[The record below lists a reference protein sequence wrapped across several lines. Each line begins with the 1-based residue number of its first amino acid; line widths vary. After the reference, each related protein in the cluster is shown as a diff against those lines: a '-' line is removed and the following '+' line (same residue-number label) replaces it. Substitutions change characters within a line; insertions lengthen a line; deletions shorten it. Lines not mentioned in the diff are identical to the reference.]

1 MYNDWLDD
9 AQFLSHSAKGTKWS
23 KHKYIAIENGRY
35 IYPDDVAGG
44 NSRSSGSANQ
54 FTSQNRQNESYK
66 GNGQPLFR
74 PRSEISQVKTR
85 TDRKREP
92 HTHSAQILAKQEWYK
107 ANPGSNYDKGG
118 RQVLDGLF
126 SAASN
131 IARDAGRFLY
141 DTFVP
146 SEMRRAIDN
155 SAYLARSLPNLQNN
169 EERRVPIDENLDDGL
184 IDWESEEAKR
194 LSEENENNVRAWRE
208 YERLRPLREAYAA
221 RNRKEFYDNT
231 RTAYDAVRHP
241 EEYAWRAAQNLYNS
255 LMDSNLD
262 ATAVADEDYG
272 PAMVR
277 NRRRR

>member
-1 MYNDWLDD
+1 MNNDWLDD

-23 KHKYIAIENGRY
+23 RHKYIAIDNGRY

-44 NSRSSGSANQ
+44 NSRSTGSANQ

-85 TDRKREP
+85 TDRRREP
-92 HTHSAQILAKQEWYK
+92 HTHSAQMLAKQAWYR
-107 ANPGSNYDKGG
+107 ANPGNNYDDSARKPF
-118 RQVLDGLF
+118 DGLF

-146 SEMRRAIDN
+146 SNIRRAIDD
-155 SAYLARSLPNLQNN
+155 SMYLARSMPNIQNN
-169 EERRVPIDENLDDGL
+169 EERRVPIDENLGNGL
-184 IDWESEEAKR
+184 IDWHSEEADKMAR
-194 LSEENENNVRAWRE
+194 EVEANIRAARE
-208 YERLRPLREAYAA
+208 YERLRPLREA
-221 RNRKEFYDNT
+221 RELQNRKELYANVK
-231 RTAYDAVRHP
+231 TAHDAVRHP
-241 EEYAWRAAQNLYNS
+241 EEYAWRAAQNLYDS
-255 LMDSNLD
+255 LMNSNLD

-272 PAMVR
+272 PAMIR

>member
-1 MYNDWLDD
+1 MNNDWLDD

-23 KHKYIAIENGRY
+23 NHKYIAIENGRY

-107 ANPGSNYDKGG
+107 ANPGRNYDKGG
-118 RQVLDGLF
+118 QQVLDGLF

-146 SEMRRAIDN
+146 SDIRRAIDD
-155 SAYLARSLPNLQNN
+155 STYVARSLPNLRNN
-169 EERRVPIDENLDDGL
+169 EERRVAINENLDDGL
-184 IDWESEEAKR
+184 PEWESEEALKIAQEFEDNR
-194 LSEENENNVRAWRE
+194 RAMRE
-208 YERLRPLREAYAA
+208 ADRLRPLKDAYAE
-221 RNRKEFYDNT
+221 RYRKEFYDNM
-231 RTAYDAVRHP
+231 RTAYDVSRHP
-241 EEYAWRAAQNLYNS
+241 DEYAWRAAQNLYDS
-255 LMDSNLD
+255 LMTSNLD
-262 ATAVADEDYG
+262 ATAAADEDYG

>member
-44 NSRSSGSANQ
+44 NSRSTGSANQ

-85 TDRKREP
+85 TDRRREP
-92 HTHSAQILAKQEWYK
+92 HTHSAQVLAKQEWYRTH
-107 ANPGSNYDKGG
+107 PGYNYDNSA
-118 RQVLDGLF
+118 RQPFNGLF

-146 SEMRRAIDN
+146 SEMKRAVDN

-169 EERRVPIDENLDDGL
+169 EERRVAIDENLDDGL
-184 IDWESEEAKR
+184 VDWYSEEAAKMAQ
-194 LSEENENNVRAWRE
+194 EVEDNKRAWRE

-221 RNRKEFYDNT
+221 RNRKEFYDNM
-231 RTAYDAVRHP
+231 RTAYDASRHP
-241 EEYAWRAAQNLYNS
+241 EEYAWRAAQNLYDS
-255 LMDSNLD
+255 LMNSNLD
-262 ATAVADEDYG
+262 ATAAADEDYG
-272 PAMVR
+272 PAMIR